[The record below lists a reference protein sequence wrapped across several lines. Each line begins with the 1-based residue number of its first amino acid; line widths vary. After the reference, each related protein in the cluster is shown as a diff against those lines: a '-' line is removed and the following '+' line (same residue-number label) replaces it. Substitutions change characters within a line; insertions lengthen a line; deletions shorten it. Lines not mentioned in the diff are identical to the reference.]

1 MLLGINANNHDA
13 SIALVDGSNILFA
26 GHAERYSR
34 VKNDPHL
41 NDALIDDAL
50 QYGIPTQILWYE
62 QPWKHTVRNLV
73 SGQRPLH
80 YNIKKYLKKY
90 GLDNIPVKTTPHHG
104 AHAAMGYYT
113 SGFSD
118 AAIVVIDA
126 IGELEC
132 SSIWRGHGDKID
144 KVWSSLYP
152 ESIGLFYSAITDYL
166 GFKPNEEEYIVM
178 GMAAFGKPK
187 HVDALKQDFFTSWK
201 SPDIGF
207 LHNLHRGMKWY
218 MRPQQEGWLDEDLA
232 ASAQAI
238 YESYL
243 SDIVDYAIKI
253 TGSKNIVLAGG
264 CALNC
269 VANSNIKISNK
280 IKKIWVPP
288 NPGDS
293 GLSLGAIAYHTKQ
306 LIHLDHAFLGHNI
319 DRKVDIRAVVEALEA
334 GQVVGIANGRAEFG
348 PRALGNRSLL
358 ADPRGGDVKDRV
370 NAIKK
375 RETFR
380 PFAPII
386 LKPWFSEY
394 FHSSIKTNQDY
405 MQYADTCIRP
415 DEFPAICHIDETSR
429 VQTIDQPTPSITAKI
444 LEVWYMRTRCPI
456 LLNTSLNIKGE
467 PLVNSWEDAER
478 FSQLHNVAVF

>member
-34 VKNDPHL
+34 VKNDPNL
-41 NDALIDDAL
+41 NEALIDDAL

-62 QPWKHTVRNLV
+62 QPWKHTIRNLV

-90 GLDNIPVKTTPHHG
+90 GLHNIPVKTTPHHG

-126 IGELEC
+126 IGELDC
-132 SSIWRGHGDKID
+132 TSIWRGQGNKID
-144 KVWSSLYP
+144 KIWSSTYP
-152 ESIGLFYSAITDYL
+152 ESIGLFYTAVTDYL

-178 GMAAFGKPK
+178 GMAAFGTPK
-187 HVDALKQDFFTSWK
+187 HVNALRQDFFTSWK
-201 SPDIGF
+201 SPDVGF
-207 LHNLHRGMKWY
+207 AHNLHRGMKWY
-218 MRPQQEGWLDEDLA
+218 LRPQREGWLDEDLA

-243 SDIVDYAIKI
+243 SNIVDYAIKI

-269 VANSNIKISNK
+269 VANSNIKISK
-280 IKKIWVPP
+280 KFKKIWVPP

-306 LIHLDHAFLGHNI
+306 PIHLDHAFLGHNI
-319 DRKVDIRAVVEALEA
+319 DRKVDVRAVVDALEA

-358 ADPRGGDVKDRV
+358 ADPRGDDVKDRV
-370 NAIKK
+370 NKIKK
-375 RETFR
+375 REPFR

-405 MQYADTCIRP
+405 MQYADTCIASG
-415 DEFPAICHIDETSR
+415 EFPAICHIDETSR
-429 VQTIDQPTPSITAKI
+429 VQTIDQPTPSIIFKI
-444 LEVWYMRTRCPI
+444 LEAWYMRTRCPM
-456 LLNTSLNIKGE
+456 LLNTSFNIKGE
-467 PLVNSWEDAER
+467 PLVNTWVDAQK
-478 FSQLHNVAVF
+478 FNNLHNIPVF

>member
-1 MLLGINANNHDA
+1 MILGINANNHDA
-13 SIALVDGSNILFA
+13 SIALVDGNDILFA

-41 NDALIDDAL
+41 NSELIDDAL
-50 QYGIPTQILWYE
+50 QYGIPNRIVWFE
-62 QPWKHTVRNLV
+62 QPWKRTLRNLI

-80 YNIKKYLKKY
+80 YNLKKYLANH
-90 GLDNIPVKTTPHHG
+90 GLGKIPVETTPHHG

-113 SGFSD
+113 SGFDD

-132 SSIWRGHGDKID
+132 TSIWRGNGTKLD

-152 ESIGLFYSAITDYL
+152 ESIGLFYTAITDYL

-178 GMAAFGKPK
+178 GMAAFGTAK
-187 HVDALKQDFFTSWK
+187 HVNALRQDFFTSWK
-201 SPDIGF
+201 SPDVGF
-207 LHNLHRGMKWY
+207 AHNLHRGMRWY
-218 MRPQQEGWLDEDLA
+218 MRPQKEGWLDEDLA
-232 ASAQAI
+232 ASAQEL

-243 SDIVDYAIKI
+243 ANIVDYASQL
-253 TGSKNIVLAGG
+253 TGSKNLIIVGG

-269 VANSNIKISNK
+269 VANSSIKLS
-280 IKKIWVPP
+280 KKFKRIWVPP

-293 GLSLGAIAYHTKQ
+293 GLSLGAVAYHTRQ
-306 LIHLDHAFLGHNI
+306 SIHLDHVFLGHNI
-319 DRKVDIRAVVEALEA
+319 DRKVDVCAVVDALEA

-358 ADPRGGDVKDRV
+358 ADPRGDDVKNRV

-375 RETFR
+375 REPFR

-386 LKPWFSEY
+386 LKSWFGEY
-394 FHSSIKTNQDY
+394 FHSSIKTNTNY
-405 MQYADTCIRP
+405 MQYADVCLSP
-415 DEFPAICHIDETSR
+415 EEFPAICHVDGTSR
-429 VQTIDQPTPSITAKI
+429 VQTIDQPTPSIIYKI
-444 LEVWYMRTRCPI
+444 LEVWYSRTRCPM

-467 PLVNSWEDAER
+467 PLVNTWADAER
-478 FSQLHNVAVF
+478 FSKLNNVKIF